1 MRIALLAKPDS
12 EPAAAAAVS
21 LYGWLEDRG
30 HEVVVDEGT
39 GEVSGLGPTFPRSE
53 FEGRVDLALVLGG
66 DGTQLL
72 AARIFSPAGVPVFGV
87 NLGRLGF
94 LTDVDPDQLY
104 PVLEDVL
111 AGHYSVQ
118 ERMMLTADVVRDEGS
133 VYRSHAFND
142 IVVGTGDLA
151 QVIHLETRVNGLF
164 VSRYVAD
171 GLIVST
177 PTGSTAYS
185 LAVGGP
191 IIEPST
197 DVLLV
202 APISPHML
210 TNRPLVLSGSS
221 IVECVVVDARGTC
234 FLTIDGQEGF
244 ALVPGDIVRVVRSEH
259 LARLVRVASN
269 DFFEILRRKM
279 GWGSA

>member
-1 MRIALLAKPDS
+1 VRIALLAKPES
-12 EPAAAAAVS
+12 QRAAASAMTVH
-21 LYGWLEDRG
+21 GWLTARG
-30 HEVVVDEGT
+30 HSIVVDDGT
-39 GEVSGLGPTFPRSE
+39 SLATGLMPSFPRT
-53 FEGRVDLALVLGG
+53 GLDTDVDLAVVLGG

-72 AARIFSPAGVPVFGV
+72 AARIFSASAVPVFGV

-94 LTDVDPDQLY
+94 LTDVDPDQMF
-104 PVLEDVL
+104 PVLERILD
-111 AGHYSVQ
+111 GDYTVQ
-118 ERMMLTADVVRDEGS
+118 ERMMLTGDVMRDGRS
-133 VYRSHAFND
+133 VYQSHAFND
-142 IVVGTGDLA
+142 IVVGKGGLA
-151 QVIHLETRVNGLF
+151 QVIRVETRVNGQF

-171 GLIVST
+171 GLLVST
-177 PTGSTAYS
+177 PTGSTAYG

-221 IVECVVVDARGTC
+221 VVECVVFEARGTSY
-234 FLTIDGQEGF
+234 LTIDGQEGF
-244 ALVPGDIVRVVRSEH
+244 PLQPGDVVRVVRAEQR
-259 LARLVRVASN
+259 ARLVRVVST

-279 GWGSA
+279 GWGAS

>member
-1 MRIALLAKPDS
+1 MRLALLAKPSS
-12 EPAAAAAVS
+12 ETAIGAALTVH
-21 LYGWLEDRG
+21 GWLTARG
-30 HEVVVDEGT
+30 HTVTVDDAIAEAT
-39 GEVSGLGPTFPRSE
+39 GLTDAYERTE
-53 FEGRVDLALVLGG
+53 FTGAVDLAIALGG

-72 AARIFSPAGVPVFGV
+72 AARIFSPAEVPVFGV

-94 LTDVDPDQLY
+94 LTDVDPDRMFPALER
-104 PVLEDVL
+104 VLD
-111 AGHYSVQ
+111 GDYTVQ
-118 ERMMLTADVVRDEGS
+118 ERMMLTGTVIRDGEELHS
-133 VYRSHAFND
+133 AHAFND
-142 IVVGTGDLA
+142 IVVGKDGLA
-151 QVIHLETRVNGLF
+151 QVIHLETRVNGKF

-177 PTGSTAYS
+177 PTGSTAYG

-221 IVECVVVDARGTC
+221 VVEGIVRDARGPC
-234 FLTIDGQEGF
+234 LVTIDGQEGI
-244 ALVPGDIVRVVRSEH
+244 PMKSGDIIRVVRSEH
-259 LARLVRVASN
+259 TARLVQVESP

-279 GWGSA
+279 GWGKA

>member
-12 EPAAAAAVS
+12 QTAAAAA
-21 LYGWLEDRG
+21 LDLHAWLTQRG
-30 HEVVVDEGT
+30 HTVLVDDGAAALN
-39 GEVSGLGPTFPRSE
+39 GLPAGYSRAVFDE
-53 FEGRVDLALVLGG
+53 QVDLAVVLGG

-72 AARIFSPAGVPVFGV
+72 AARIFSPSKVPLFGV

-94 LTDVDPDQLY
+94 LTDVDPDQML
-104 PVLEDVL
+104 PVLEEVL
-111 AGHYSVQ
+111 AGRFTVQ
-118 ERMMLTADVVRDEGS
+118 ERMMIRGTVLRDGES

-142 IVVGTGDLA
+142 IVVGKGELA
-151 QVIHLETRVNGLF
+151 QVIRIETRVNGQF

-177 PTGSTAYS
+177 PTGSTAYG

-210 TNRPLVLSGSS
+210 TNRPLVLSGGST
-221 IVECVVVDARGTC
+221 VECLILEARGTSY
-234 FLTIDGQEGF
+234 LTIDGQEGF
-244 ALVPGDIVRVVRSEH
+244 PLVAGDIVRMERSEH
-259 LARLVRVASN
+259 VARLVRSASS